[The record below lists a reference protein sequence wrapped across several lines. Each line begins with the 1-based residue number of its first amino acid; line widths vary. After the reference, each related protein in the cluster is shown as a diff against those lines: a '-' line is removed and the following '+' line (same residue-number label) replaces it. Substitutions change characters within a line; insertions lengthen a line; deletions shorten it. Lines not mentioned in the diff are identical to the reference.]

1 MQTYIGNINIYIYTC
16 ISVNVCAQGE
26 RERDRESER
35 DKYIDIS
42 HTYSMLVIKKGRI
55 LCLVSIDFSLS
66 IGCNLT
72 LAHVTRRRIADSSG
86 GTDHDDRSPKS
97 VSRV

>member
-1 MQTYIGNINIYIYTC
+1 MC
-16 ISVNVCAQGE
+16 VH
-26 RERDRESER
+26 RERESER

-42 HTYSMLVIKKGRI
+42 HTYSMFVIKKGRI